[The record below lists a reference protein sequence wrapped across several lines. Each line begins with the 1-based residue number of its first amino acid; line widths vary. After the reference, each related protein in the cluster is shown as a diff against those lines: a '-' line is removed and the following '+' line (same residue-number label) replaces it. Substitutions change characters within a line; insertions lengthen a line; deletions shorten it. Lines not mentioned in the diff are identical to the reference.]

1 MSIKISIITVAYNSA
16 ATLRDTIESVLL
28 QDYDNLEYVV
38 VDGGSRDETVDIIRA
53 NESRFG
59 GRMRWISE
67 PDKGLYDAMNKGIRM
82 ATGDVVAVLNS
93 DDFYHRGDVISRVA
107 AAFDDAE
114 VEAVYGDLVFVSPDN
129 LDKVTRYYSSK
140 AFRPSKF
147 RYGFM
152 PAHPTFF
159 AYKRLFE
166 QYGYYDTSFGIAADF
181 DLLVRFL
188 YTNGVRTRYL
198 SFVFM
203 KMRSGGIST
212 TLRNKLKMNREII
225 RACRKNGIH
234 TNCFFI
240 VYKYIVKIFDLLFR
254 KRSNTDL

>member
-1 MSIKISIITVAYNSA
+1 MIRISIITVTYNSA

-28 QDYDNLEYVV
+28 QDYDNLEYIV
-38 VDGGSRDETVDIIRA
+38 VDGGSRDDTVDIIRA

-67 PDKGLYDAMNKGIRM
+67 PDKGLYDAMNKGIMM

-107 AAFDDAE
+107 AAFDDAN

-129 LDKVTRYYSSK
+129 LNKLTRYYSSK
-140 AFRPSKF
+140 AFRPSLF
-147 RYGFM
+147 RFGFM

-166 QYGYYDTSFGIAADF
+166 QFGYYDTSFGIAADF
-181 DLLVRFL
+181 ELLVRFM
-188 YTNGVRTRYL
+188 YIRKIRTRYL
-198 SFVFM
+198 PFVFM

-212 TLRNKLKMNREII
+212 TMRNKLKMNREII
-225 RACRKNGIH
+225 RACRKNGIS
-234 TNCFFI
+234 TNWFFI
-240 VYKYIVKIFDLLFR
+240 IYKYIFKIFDLLFR
-254 KRSNTDL
+254 KRSGIDL

>member
-1 MSIKISIITVAYNSA
+1 MIRISIITVTYNSA

-28 QDYDNLEYVV
+28 QDYDNLEYIV

-67 PDKGLYDAMNKGIRM
+67 PDKGLYDAMNKGIMM

-107 AAFDDAE
+107 AAFDDAN

-129 LDKVTRYYSSK
+129 LNKLTRYYSSK
-140 AFRPSKF
+140 AFRPSLF
-147 RYGFM
+147 RFGFM

-166 QYGYYDTSFGIAADF
+166 QFGYYDTSFGIAADF
-181 DLLVRFL
+181 ELLVRFM
-188 YTNGVRTRYL
+188 YIRKIRTRYL
-198 SFVFM
+198 PFVFM

-212 TLRNKLKMNREII
+212 TMRSKLKMNREII
-225 RACRKNGIH
+225 RACRKNGIS
-234 TNCFFI
+234 TNWFFI
-240 VYKYIVKIFDLLFR
+240 IYLYLV
-254 KRSNTDL
+254 

>member
-1 MSIKISIITVAYNSA
+1 MIRISIITVTYNSS

-28 QDYDNLEYVV
+28 QDYDNLEYIV

-67 PDKGLYDAMNKGIRM
+67 PDKGLYDAMNKGIMM

-107 AAFDDAE
+107 AAFDDAN

-129 LDKVTRYYSSK
+129 LNKLTRYYSSK
-140 AFRPSKF
+140 AFRPSLF
-147 RYGFM
+147 RFGFM

-166 QYGYYDTSFGIAADF
+166 QFGYYDTSFGIAADF
-181 DLLVRFL
+181 ELLVRFM
-188 YTNGVRTRYL
+188 YIRKIRTRYL
-198 SFVFM
+198 PFVFM

-212 TLRNKLKMNREII
+212 TMRNKLKMNREII
-225 RACRKNGIH
+225 RACRKNGIS

-240 VYKYIVKIFDLLFR
+240 IYKYIVKIFDLLFR
-254 KRSNTDL
+254 KRSGIDL

>member
-1 MSIKISIITVAYNSA
+1 MIRISIITVTYNSA

-28 QDYDNLEYVV
+28 QDYDNLEYIV

-67 PDKGLYDAMNKGIRM
+67 PDKGLYDAMNKGIMM

-107 AAFDDAE
+107 AAFDDAN

-129 LDKVTRYYSSK
+129 LNKLTRYYSSK
-140 AFRPSKF
+140 AFRPSLF
-147 RYGFM
+147 RFGFM

-166 QYGYYDTSFGIAADF
+166 QFGYYDTSFGIAADF
-181 DLLVRFL
+181 ELLVRFM
-188 YTNGVRTRYL
+188 YIRKIRTRYL
-198 SFVFM
+198 PFVFM

-212 TLRNKLKMNREII
+212 TMRNKLKMNREII
-225 RACRKNGIH
+225 RACRKNGIS
-234 TNCFFI
+234 TNWFFI
-240 VYKYIVKIFDLLFR
+240 IYKYIVKIFDLLFR
-254 KRSNTDL
+254 KRAGIDL